1 MQKRIGSIIDKRETE
16 LSALKSIVRTVT
28 RQALEEKQSIHLLGF
43 LIFLLFGVLLIHIMN
58 NINDKRNVQYY
69 NRFLK
74 L

>member
-1 MQKRIGSIIDKRETE
+1 MQKRIGSIVDKRETE

-28 RQALEEKQSIHLLGF
+28 RQALEEKQFIHLLGF
-43 LIFLLFGVLLIHIMN
+43 YFLLFGVLLIHFMN
-58 NINDKRNVQYY
+58 NIDDKRKVQYY